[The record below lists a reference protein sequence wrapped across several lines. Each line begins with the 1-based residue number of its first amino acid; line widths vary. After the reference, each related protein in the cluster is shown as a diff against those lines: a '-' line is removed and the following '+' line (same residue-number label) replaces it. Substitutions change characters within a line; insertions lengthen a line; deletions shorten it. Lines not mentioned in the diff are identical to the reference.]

1 LEKKKYKIVRFGHGW
16 FGGGVQDTDICP
28 TIDACVNFQ
37 HILIWEETEIEKGN
51 KLQNIRH
58 NDRWEMG

>member
-1 LEKKKYKIVRFGHGW
+1 MEKKKYKIVRFGHGW
-16 FGGGVQDTDICP
+16 FGGGVQDTDFCP

-58 NDRWEMG
+58 NDGRQMG